1 MLQLCKESHAVSASV
16 SPRLVVHRQR
26 LQIAIEVMRVLKR
39 LLAATAA
46 CLLLVSCGGEDSTP
60 PAEDTAP
67 PPTTAG
73 STAEEPSPATEESA
87 EPAEPAEDGLTKGFG
102 TTLTWDDGVQ
112 FTLSQ
117 PNVVEATETM
127 SMFLTNEKLDEFVV
141 MDATLVNGTAEPLS
155 PMMINTQATTG
166 EIEAEAVFD
175 SASGIGMP
183 TADILPGKSSQYK
196 VAFARMAGQEFV
208 VSVSNMNDML
218 SDTQY
223 YEEGAPVGPAI
234 EPTAAAP
241 SGEPAENALI
251 KSFGTTLT
259 WQDGL
264 EFTLS
269 EPTVIEPSE
278 VMSMLLS
285 NQALDEFVVMD
296 ATLVNGTSEP
306 LSPMMINTQATTG
319 EIEAEA
325 LFDTGMGIDMPTA
338 DILPGKTSQFKVA
351 YARMKG
357 QEFVVSVS
365 NMNDIMS
372 DNQYYQ

>member
-1 MLQLCKESHAVSASV
+1 
-16 SPRLVVHRQR
+16 
-26 LQIAIEVMRVLKR
+26 MRVLKR

-127 SMFLTNEKLDEFVV
+127 SMLLTNEKLDEFVV

-357 QEFVVSVS
+357 QEFVVIVS